1 MSIPDRDSVLE
12 AAHDYA
18 RRGWRV
24 IPLHTVTDTGLCSCG
39 KPRCTSEGKHPVH
52 AGWQNAQP
60 LSGADIQATF
70 EGEEHNVGLATGTP
84 SGFWVLDIDLDK
96 PGTHD
101 RLKELFAGKPQVR
114 ASRIVKTPGGWHY
127 YFAMP
132 DFQVTNSA
140 RRLPEGLDVR
150 GTGGQVVAPP
160 STSAKGVYRAV
171 LDDAIRR
178 APEWLEEMVRPLPA
192 PDPIDLATL
201 PKLTDLDPHEQRRL
215 ASYTDRIIESELDRF
230 KECKERG
237 WSGPGWNQTVFE
249 VSCVLIEL
257 ANSPWCFLSPVA
269 ARGFVMEH
277 APRDAEFTETE
288 ILGCFASALKKVDG
302 GGRDLPAD
310 QAGDITIIP
319 GDPLTDPDYQV
330 PIVAAPVGGDV
341 TPRLQTDLGNADR
354 MVDLHQDRLRFI
366 GEADRWVEYID
377 GAWRTMYKDRGTF
390 FAQEMIR
397 NLVDREA
404 GFYSDVPEEEGKPSD
419 REKFIKWAVSCQ
431 SDTRIN
437 ACIRQAKARPQL
449 AAKIEDFD
457 SDPDVL
463 NVANGVVDLR
473 TGELVPHSPDRLMML
488 QSPVAY
494 DMDAPCPKWEKFLD
508 RVQPDPEVQAYLQRA
523 LGYSLTG
530 SMAEQALF
538 IHHGSGAN
546 GKSVFLVV
554 AALLAGD
561 YGQTVPR
568 ETLLS
573 RNNGQT
579 EHPTSVARM
588 RGKRFLQA
596 SETAAGRRLDEE
608 TVKGLTGGEQQSAR
622 YMGKDFFD
630 FTPTG
635 KIHLITN
642 HLPRLT
648 DAESIWRRLHLVKWG
663 VRIPEEEKNPDMLRP
678 TYWADES
685 AGLLAWAVRGAV
697 QWYQEGLIVPES
709 MKRAL
714 MDYRTD
720 QDILGEFIEDKL
732 IDEPLMFT
740 PTQEI
745 WNSYSAWCFNHGIKA
760 VMNAHDLGRA
770 LKERGFT
777 PKRTATARG
786 FSIQVMQHKT
796 IEVDPLLTR

>member
-1 MSIPDRDSVLE
+1 VSIPDSDSVLD

-18 RRGWRV
+18 REGWRV
-24 IPLHTVTDTGLCSCG
+24 IPLHSVDSNGRCTCG
-39 KPRCTSEGKHPVH
+39 KPRCNSEGKHPVQG
-52 AGWQNAQP
+52 GWQNTAP

-70 EGEEHNVGLATGTP
+70 EDGAFNIGLATGTP
-84 SGFWVLDIDLDK
+84 SGFWVLDIDIDK
-96 PGTHD
+96 PGTGE
-101 RLKELFAGKPQVR
+101 RLKALQAGRKFPTT
-114 ASRIVKTPGGWHY
+114 RIVKTPGGYHY
-127 YFAMP
+127 FFLMP

-140 RRLPEGLDVR
+140 KRLPDGLDVR

-160 STSAKGVYRAV
+160 SVSAKGVYTV
-171 LDDAIRR
+171 FLD
-178 APEWLEEMVRPLPA
+178 APIAPAPDWLLDLVRPLPA
-192 PDPIDLATL
+192 PTPVDLETL
-201 PKLTDLDPHEQRRL
+201 PKLTDLPQHEQERL
-215 ASYTDRIIESELDRF
+215 RKYTQRAAEAECARLD
-230 KECKERG
+230 ECWDKG
-237 WSGPGWNQTVFE
+237 WQGPAWNQTTFE
-249 VSCVLIEL
+249 VSCTLIEL
-257 ANSPWCFLSPVA
+257 ANSPWSPATLESVQSLVLK
-269 ARGFVMEH
+269 R
-277 APRDAEFTETE
+277 APKDDHFGEPE
-288 ILGCFASALKKVDG
+288 ILGCFASALKTVAGK
-302 GGRDLPAD
+302 GRDMPTG
-310 QAGDITIIP
+310 QPKDITVYP
-319 GDPLTDPDYQV
+319 GDPLTDPDYRV
-330 PIVAAPVGGDV
+330 PTVAAPVGGGG
-341 TPRLQTDLGNADR
+341 PLRLQTDLGNADR
-354 MVDLHQDRLRFI
+354 MVDLYQDRLRFI
-366 GEADRWVEYID
+366 GEADKWVEYID

-397 NLVDREA
+397 NLIDAEADR
-404 GFYSDVPEEEGKPSD
+404 YSDVPEEEGKPSD
-419 REKFIKWAVSCQ
+419 RDKFVKWAVSCQ

-457 SDPDVL
+457 GDPDVL
-463 NVANGVVDLR
+463 NVANGVVNLR
-473 TGELVPHSPDRLMML
+473 TGELMEHQPDRLMML
-488 QSPVAY
+488 QSSVRYEPNAEHK
-494 DMDAPCPKWEKFLD
+494 KWQEFLD
-508 RVQPDPEVQAYLQRA
+508 RVQPDPEVQGYLQRA

-530 SMAEQALF
+530 SLAEQALF

-635 KIHLITN
+635 KIHLVTN

-678 TYWADES
+678 DYWMPEAS
-685 AGLLAWAVRGAV
+685 GLLAWAVRGAV
-697 QWYQEGLIVPES
+697 EWYKHGLDVPRS
-709 MKRAL
+709 MRDDL
-714 MDYRTD
+714 MEYRTD
-720 QDILGEFIEDKL
+720 QDILGEFISDRL
-732 IDEPLMFT
+732 IDEPMMFT
-740 PTQEI
+740 PTQEV
-745 WNSYSAWCFNHGIKA
+745 WNAYSAWAFNHGIKN

-770 LKERGFT
+770 LRERGFT
-777 PKRTATARG
+777 PHRTGRARG
-786 FSIQVMQHKT
+786 FKLQVMAASQQHA
-796 IEVDPLLTR
+796 EVDPLLQ

>member
-1 MSIPDRDSVLE
+1 MSDSVLE
-12 AAHDYA
+12 AAHSYSQN
-18 RRGWRV
+18 GWRV
-24 IPLHTVTDTGLCSCG
+24 IPLHSVTEDGRCSCSKG
-39 KPRCTSEGKHPVH
+39 RCGSEGKHPILG
-52 AGWQNAQP
+52 GWQNTPAM
-60 LSGADIQATF
+60 SGADVQATF
-70 EGEEHNVGLATGTP
+70 EDEMYNIGLATGTP

-96 PGTHD
+96 PGTD
-101 RLKELFAGKPQVR
+101 QRLKELQAGRKFPTT
-114 ASRIVKTPGGWHY
+114 RIVRTPGGYHY
-127 YFAMP
+127 FFLMP

-140 RRLPEGLDVR
+140 KRLPDGLDVR

-160 STSAKGVYRAV
+160 SVSAKGVYKTIVEGPIAPAPDWL
-171 LDDAIRR
+171 LD
-178 APEWLEEMVRPLPA
+178 LVRPLPA
-192 PDPIDLATL
+192 PAPVDLETV
-201 PKLTDLDPHEQRRL
+201 PKLVDLPQHEQERL
-215 ASYTDRIIESELDRF
+215 RKYTQRAAEAECARLD
-230 KECKERG
+230 ECWEKG
-237 WSGPGWNQTVFE
+237 WQGPAWNQTTFE
-249 VSCVLIEL
+249 VSCTLIEL
-257 ANSPWCFLSPVA
+257 ANSPWSPATLESVQSLVLK
-269 ARGFVMEH
+269 R
-277 APRDAEFTETE
+277 APKDDHFGEPE
-288 ILGCFASALKKVDG
+288 ILGCFASALKTVAGK
-302 GGRDLPAD
+302 GRDMPTGTPKD
-310 QAGDITIIP
+310 VTVYP
-319 GDPLTDPDYQV
+319 GDPLTDPSV
-330 PIVAAPVGGDV
+330 GPTVAAPAPGG
-341 TPRLQTDLGNADR
+341 PLRLQTDLGNADR
-354 MVDLHQDRLRFI
+354 MVDLYQDHLRFI
-366 GEADRWVEYID
+366 GEADKWVEYID

-397 NLVDREA
+397 NLIDAEADR
-404 GFYSDVPEEEGKPSD
+404 YSDVPEEEGKPSD
-419 REKFIKWAVSCQ
+419 REKFVKWAVSCQ

-473 TGELVPHSPDRLMML
+473 TGELMEHKPDRLMML
-488 QSPVAY
+488 QSLVRYEPNAE
-494 DMDAPCPKWEKFLD
+494 CKKWQEFLD
-508 RVQPDPEVQAYLQRA
+508 RVQPDPQVQRYLQRA

-554 AALLAGD
+554 ATLLAGD

-635 KIHLITN
+635 KIHLVTN

-663 VRIPEEEKNPDMLRP
+663 VRIPEDEKNPDMLRP
-678 TYWADES
+678 DYWMPEAS
-685 AGLLAWAVRGAV
+685 GLLAWAVQGAV
-697 QWYQEGLIVPES
+697 EWYKHGLDVPRS
-709 MKRAL
+709 MRDDL
-714 MDYRTD
+714 REYRTD
-720 QDILGEFIEDKL
+720 QDILGEFIMDRL

-740 PTQEI
+740 PTQEV
-745 WNSYSAWCFNHGIKA
+745 WNAYSAWAFNHGIKN

-770 LKERGFT
+770 LRERGFT
-777 PKRTATARG
+777 PHRTGRARG
-786 FSIQVMQHKT
+786 FKLQVMAASQRPV
-796 IEVDPLLTR
+796 EVDPLLQ